1 MKSSTGETLPK
12 LSPAQ
17 REALISLL
25 GDDDQAV
32 ADAVFRK
39 LVAYG
44 HEAADWLRPHLVSPD
59 PVLRRRA
66 KAIVLHFA
74 RQDADNEFL
83 AFCLRQGDD
92 FDLEDGA
99 WLLAK
104 TQYADIHVEG
114 YRALLDYFAREL
126 RGRFH
131 QCSNSAQMLGVMND
145 FLFIEEQF
153 RGNEEDYYHP
163 DNSYLNRVIDRRM
176 GNPIGLCTV
185 YLLIARRLKMPVAGI
200 GLPGHFICRYQS
212 ATEEIYIDPFNGGR
226 LLTKADCIKY
236 LHSHHHGLYD
246 EFLTPVSARR
256 MLMRMC
262 SNLHQIYQQS
272 HRSQEAMRL
281 QRYLVAL
288 AR

>member
-1 MKSSTGETLPK
+1 MKPTAGEVLPK
-12 LSPAQ
+12 LSATQ

-25 GDDDQAV
+25 GDEDPAV
-32 ADAVFRK
+32 YQCVREK
-39 LVAYG
+39 LLAYG
-44 HEAADWLRPHLVSPD
+44 HEAADWLRPHLASPD
-59 PVLRRRA
+59 ALLRQRA

-92 FDLEDGA
+92 FDLEEGA
-99 WLLAK
+99 WLVAR
-104 TQYADIHVEG
+104 TQYADIHVEA
-114 YRALLDYFAREL
+114 YRALLDYFAAEL
-126 RGRFH
+126 RERFRR
-131 QCSNSAQMLGVMND
+131 CASSAQMLGVMND
-145 FLFIEEQF
+145 FLFGEEQF

-185 YLLIARRLKMPVAGI
+185 YLLIARRLHLPMAGI
-200 GLPGHFICRYQS
+200 GLPGHFICRHQS
-212 ATEEIYIDPFNGGR
+212 PKEEIYIDPFNGGR

-236 LHSHHHGLYD
+236 LHTHHHGLYD
-246 EFLTPVSARR
+246 EFLTPVSPRR

-272 HRSQEAMRL
+272 QLHEEAMRM

>member
-1 MKSSTGETLPK
+1 MKPTSGAMLPK
-12 LSPAQ
+12 LSAAQ

-25 GDDDQAV
+25 ADDDPAIYQSV
-32 ADAVFRK
+32 RQK
-39 LVAYG
+39 LLAYG
-44 HEAADWLRPHLVSPD
+44 HEAADWLRPHLASPD
-59 PVLRRRA
+59 PLLRQRA
-66 KAIVLHFA
+66 KSIVIHFA

-92 FDLEDGA
+92 FDLEEGA
-99 WLLAK
+99 WLLAR
-104 TQYADIHVEG
+104 TQYADIQVEG
-114 YRALLDYFAREL
+114 YRALLDYFAQEL
-126 RGRFH
+126 RSRFRH
-131 QCSNSAQMLGVMND
+131 STHAAQMLGVMND
-145 FLFIEEQF
+145 FLFVEEQF
-153 RGNEEDYYHP
+153 HGNEEDYYHP

-226 LLTKADCIKY
+226 LLTKSDCVKY
-236 LHSHHHGLYD
+236 LHTHHHGLYD
-246 EFLTPVSARR
+246 EFLTPVSPRR

-262 SNLHQIYQQS
+262 SNLHQIYQQNHQS
-272 HRSQEAMRL
+272 EEAMRL